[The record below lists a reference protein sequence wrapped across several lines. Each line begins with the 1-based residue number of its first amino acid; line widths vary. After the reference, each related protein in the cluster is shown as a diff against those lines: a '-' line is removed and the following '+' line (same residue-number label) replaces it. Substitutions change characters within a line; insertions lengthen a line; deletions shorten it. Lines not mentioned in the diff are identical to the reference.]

1 LLGLQFFE
9 LRHMRSVA
17 EELQRLEQ
25 EARACQKCRLSQGRT
40 QAVFGVGSPTAR
52 LMFIG
57 EAPGFYEDKQGE
69 PFVGAAGKLLDKAI
83 HEALKLTRADVYITN
98 VVKCRPPNNRD
109 PQPDEIEACAPFL
122 ASQLELIAPEIICT
136 LGNFA
141 TRAILG
147 SAVNIS
153 RVRGKKIERDW
164 RIVVPTYH
172 PAAILRNANLFDQ
185 FKEDIFFVKR
195 LLEEGARRAE
205 AKPEQPSL
213 FDF

>member
-1 LLGLQFFE
+1 
-9 LRHMRSVA
+9 MRSVA
-17 EELQRLEQ
+17 DELQRLEQ
-25 EARACQKCRLSQGRT
+25 EARACHKCRLSQGRT

-153 RVRGKKIERDW
+153 RVRGKKIERDG

-205 AKPEQPSL
+205 PKPEQPSL